1 MLKVELH
8 NPRGDGGTVPCFATR
23 TEIEVAQQ
31 LRHQLEKRLLAP
43 STSPSPLPAR
53 SSDILPEETPG
64 PGTRHQ
70 HKHKQA

>member
-8 NPRGDGGTVPCFATR
+8 NHGPDGDTVPCFATG

-43 STSPSPLPAR
+43 STPPPPLPAR
-53 SSDILPEETPG
+53 SSDTPEAAPG
-64 PGTRHQ
+64 PDTCYRHPHNQ
-70 HKHKQA
+70 P